1 VALGVEL
8 PVGTST
14 PMVAA
19 EVSRHRLDRLDLDD
33 PVHHPDSR
41 PVQDRCGRP
50 ALLRDERSVQVPPE
64 VWQGIV
70 QWERVVDVDV
80 GRSVV
85 EDEED
90 LAASLTAKVGVEA
103 RSVGH

>member
-19 EVSRHRLDRLDLDD
+19 EVSRHRLDLAD
-33 PVHHPDSR
+33 PVHHPESR
-41 PVQDRCGRP
+41 PVQYRCGRP

-90 LAASLTAKVGVEA
+90 LAVSLTAKVGVEA